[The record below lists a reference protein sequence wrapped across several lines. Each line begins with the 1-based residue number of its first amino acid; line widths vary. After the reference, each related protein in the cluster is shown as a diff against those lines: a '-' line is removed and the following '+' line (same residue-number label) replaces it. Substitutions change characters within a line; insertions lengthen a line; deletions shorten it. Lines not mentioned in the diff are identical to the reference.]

1 MHQGES
7 GRVASCC
14 ENAFAGWSDDM
25 ILYSNTAD
33 TECTYPRFLGPER
46 TAPSREPGSLPSS
59 YRSQS
64 SFDSKVPRRR
74 TCEGAHTSGRP
85 KVSYGKGHEFG

>member
-25 ILYSNTAD
+25 SLYSNTAD

-46 TAPSREPGSLPSS
+46 TAPSRGARLLAFFISLSVVLRVKTTPPSDV
-59 YRSQS
+59 RGH
-64 SFDSKVPRRR
+64 VGAP
-74 TCEGAHTSGRP
+74 EGKLR
-85 KVSYGKGHEFG
+85 